1 MKKQYIQFVKSG
13 LLMVACLTGMEAT
26 AQGFSPAAMEQ
37 LKMKRLWFQS
47 QNAAGTVFDDTQN
60 YSNVIL
66 GYDLQDG
73 NFARPQEGQKESI
86 IGVSSE
92 GFINLGNAYVW
103 GSFNFSQENLSDAG
117 YNASIA
123 DPFRR
128 MPYYVADLHHSDWR
142 NQYYDLKFRASTPLI
157 GNHWAFGIEGNYV
170 STLAAKQRDPRVD
183 TRFYTLELTP
193 GVTYKLNDSH
203 KFGLNA
209 KYASIKED
217 SEMECVNI
225 YVDQDYYVMYGLG
238 TAIHYLG
245 EGVTTN
251 YIGDRIG
258 AAFQYNFSTP
268 TFNLLFEA
276 SYDER
281 AETVESSY
289 KTPKKVFGV
298 KDKTMQFALIAVKE
312 TENFTNYAKASF
324 ISQDM
329 DGIQYISQRDNSE
342 SQSGWVDLHQNIRST
357 YKNQYASFNY
367 ALSKNR
373 GNEYS
378 WKAEVGV
385 NYTKQDDEYLMPK
398 SVQNAENL
406 AFSLAF
412 KKNFELGN
420 EMNRRL
426 LLDIHGAYN
435 NNIGGEYDYNGSH
448 ADYVTVTELHQGLTN
463 YYTSDYYQIGG
474 SLTYSQQIK
483 EDARMN
489 FFGKLAFD
497 RKNNKSDFDFDG
509 RSYMTVSLGCNF

>member
-1 MKKQYIQFVKSG
+1 MKKQYIRFVKCG
-13 LLMVACLTGMEAT
+13 LLMVACLAGMEVA
-26 AQGFSPAAMEQ
+26 AQGFSSAAMEQ

-47 QNAAGTVFDDTQN
+47 QNAAGTVFDNTQN

-73 NFARPQEGQKESI
+73 NFARPQDGEKESTV
-86 IGVSSE
+86 GVSSE

-103 GSFNFSQENLSDAG
+103 GSFKFAQENLTDAG

-128 MPYYVADLHHSDWR
+128 MSYYVADLHHSDWR
-142 NQYYDLKFRASTPLI
+142 NQYYDLKFRAATPLI

-193 GVTYKLNDSH
+193 GVTYQLNDSH
-203 KFGLNA
+203 KFGVNI

-217 SEMECVNI
+217 SKMECINS

-238 TAIHYLG
+238 TAVHGIG
-245 EGVTTN
+245 DGPETN

-281 AETVESSY
+281 AEKVESSY

-298 KDKTMQFALIAVKE
+298 KDKTMQFALTAVKE
-312 TENFTNYAKASF
+312 TENFTNYVKASYVNM
-324 ISQDM
+324 DM

-357 YKNQYASFNY
+357 YKTQNMAFNY

-385 NYTKQDDEYLMPK
+385 NYTKQDDEYLMPN
-398 SVQNAENL
+398 SVQNAENVTFNL
-406 AFSLAF
+406 GF
-412 KKNFELGN
+412 KKNFALSD

-426 LLDIHGAYN
+426 LVDIHGAYN
-435 NNIGGEYDYNGSH
+435 NNIGGEYVYNGSH
-448 ADYVTVTELHQGLTN
+448 ADYITVTELHQGMTD
-463 YYTSDYYQIGG
+463 YYTSDYYRFGA
-474 SLTYSQQIK
+474 SVTYSQQVK
-483 EDARMN
+483 EDKRMN
-489 FFGKLAFD
+489 LFGKLAFD
-497 RKNNKSDFDFDG
+497 RVNTSDYDFDG
-509 RSYMTVSLGCNF
+509 RSFLSVSLGCNF